1 MEIVNKVALSPL
13 VTIDLE
19 EYYHHGERLVFDIKD
34 WLFQKMILKERDFRA
49 YVREHD
55 WSQYLGKNVAL
66 MCSVDVIIPAWAY
79 MLITSR
85 LKEANKVVLGNLQQL
100 ELSLFEE
107 ALNKIDLN
115 ELKDSKVV
123 IKGCGDLPVPDAA
136 YVQITQLL
144 TPVVSSLMYGEPCST
159 VPVYKVPR
167 KR

>member
-34 WLFQKMILKERDFRA
+34 WLFQEMILKERDFRA